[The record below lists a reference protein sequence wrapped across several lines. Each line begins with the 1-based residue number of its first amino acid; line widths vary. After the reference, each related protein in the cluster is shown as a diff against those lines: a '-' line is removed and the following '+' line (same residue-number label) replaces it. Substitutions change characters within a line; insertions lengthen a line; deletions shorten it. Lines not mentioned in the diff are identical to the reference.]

1 MKATVLITGVN
12 GFLGGGMWEYLSG
25 KSSSLKLAGADI
37 IPGLEDE
44 RIWHIDLTCERSLE
58 KMLTQVQPD
67 IIIHCAGGRMSDEEA
82 ARLANLGTTESL
94 CAALHELGMTGTRVV
109 IPGSAAEYGIPA
121 KNVRKIREDVK
132 PRPQSEYGQ
141 IKWEQT
147 RAALGWA
154 KKGLHICVGRIFN
167 ITGAGTPESLAAGRF
182 AQQIA
187 LMELRGKSGILQTY
201 DLSGKRDF
209 IDIQDVCAALWMLAR
224 HGESGEVYNI
234 CSGRPTGVAELLER
248 LIMCSKMTDVTI
260 DEQGTSSPS
269 FNVIGS
275 AAKIKR
281 AVGWE
286 AQVALDKSLRQTL
299 HSWRRK
305 VRG

>member
-1 MKATVLITGVN
+1 MKSTVLITGVN
-12 GFLGGGMWEYLSG
+12 GFLGGGMWEFLSRR
-25 KSSSLKLAGADI
+25 SRSVKLAGADI

-58 KMLTQVQPD
+58 KMLIQVQPD
-67 IIIHCAGGRMSDEEA
+67 VIIHCAGGRMADAEA
-82 ARLANLGTTESL
+82 SRLANLGTTESL
-94 CAALHELGMTGTRVV
+94 CAALHERGMTDTRVV
-109 IPGSAAEYGIPA
+109 IPGSAAEYGSPP
-121 KNVRKIREDVK
+121 KDVRKIREEVK
-132 PRPQSEYGQ
+132 PRPNSDYGR

-147 RAALGWA
+147 RAAMGWA
-154 KKGLHICVGRIFN
+154 KKGLHISVGRIFN
-167 ITGAGTPESLAAGRF
+167 ITGAGTPETLAAGRF

-209 IDIQDVCAALWMLAR
+209 IDIQDVCAALWALAR
-224 HGESGEVYNI
+224 EGHSGEIYNI
-234 CSGRPTGVAELLER
+234 CSGRSTGIAELLER
-248 LIMCSKMTDVTI
+248 LIMYSKMTDVTI
-260 DEQGTSSPS
+260 DEQGTSSQS
-269 FNVIGS
+269 YNVIGS
-275 AAKIKR
+275 AVKIKR

-286 AQVALDKSLRQTL
+286 ARVPLEKSLRQTL